1 MNLAGRPRARQ
12 GAGRASRRRAL
23 GVGLGEVGD
32 GRYYGV
38 EGEEGADV
46 VLGRPGLPP
55 ENF

>member
-12 GAGRASRRRAL
+12 GAGGASRRRAL
-23 GVGLGEVGD
+23 GGGLGEVGD